1 MQKELSERIKF
12 PKTDLSLLPKNSGA
26 LPYSDVIGAIRLV
39 TLPEEKLAKQIVF
52 ASVVGALRGFQERDL
67 KPFHA
72 NHKYIFGEL
81 SSEILNTMKD
91 IGSIDQISNEE
102 RIKILKEA
110 FEFGIRKV
118 YHLEWKLYTSREIF

>member
-1 MQKELSERIKF
+1 MQKELSEKIKF
-12 PKTDLSLLPKNSGA
+12 PKTELELLPKNSIA
-26 LPYSDVIGAIRLV
+26 LAYSDVMKAVRLIP
-39 TLPEEKLAKQIVF
+39 LPEEKLAKQIVF

-67 KPFHA
+67 KPFHI

-81 SSEILNTMKD
+81 SSEILNMMK
-91 IGSIDQISNEE
+91 GVGTIDQISNEE
-102 RIKILKEA
+102 RIKILKDS